1 METFSGDF
9 GFILKSSKKKFSF
22 LLKKFSSLQFL
33 TYGDFVGL
41 LGLLKSSKDF
51 ENYDNL
57 EMFLI
62 NEWEPD
68 WLKWKPLQ
76 LKACVR
82 YFL

>member
-62 NEWEPD
+62 NE
-68 WLKWKPLQ
+68 
-76 LKACVR
+76 
-82 YFL
+82 